1 MKEEKILIIVKP
13 DAIVR
18 GLIGEVFTRFER
30 KGFKIIGTKMIE
42 LGDILLDDHYSH
54 LKDKPFFQGIKKF
67 MTSSPVVLIAMSGL
81 NASQAGRLIAG
92 QTAGHEA
99 DAGTIRGD
107 LSMSIQSNIVHVS
120 DTTENGEIEVKR
132 FFTEQELFN
141 YKRADEVFI
150 YSDVHEEF

>member
-1 MKEEKILIIVKP
+1 MKEEKILIIIKP

-42 LGDILLDDHYSH
+42 LGDILLDEHYSH
-54 LKDKPFFQGIKKF
+54 LKDKPFFKGIKDF
-67 MTSSPVVLIAMSGL
+67 MTASPVVLIAMSGV
-81 NASQAGRLIAG
+81 NASSAGRLIAG

-107 LSMSIQSNIVHVS
+107 FSMSIQSNIVHVS
-120 DTTENGEIEVKR
+120 DTTENGEIEVSR
-132 FFTEQELFN
+132 FFDESELFS
-141 YKRADEVFI
+141 YKRADEIFV
-150 YSDVHEEF
+150 YSDVHDQF

>member
-1 MKEEKILIIVKP
+1 MKEEKILVIVKP

-42 LGDILLDDHYSH
+42 LGDLLLDEHYSH
-54 LKDKPFFQGIKKF
+54 LKDKPFFAGIKKF
-67 MTSSPVVLIAMSGL
+67 MTASPVMLIAASGT
-81 NASQAGRLIAG
+81 NASAAGRLIAG

-120 DTTENGEIEVKR
+120 DTPENGELEVAR
-132 FFTEQELFN
+132 FFNEDELHT

-150 YSDVHEEF
+150 YSDSHDEF